1 MMSEIMEQYNREA
14 VDEEKANRIKKMF
27 RMGYSLEQVESLY
40 DEVPQKLIK
49 EIYAS
54 ANGK

>member
-14 VDEEKANRIKKMF
+14 VDEEKADRIKKMF

-54 ANGK
+54 AKRK

>member
-14 VDEEKANRIKKMF
+14 VDEEKADRIKKMF
-27 RMGYSLEQVESLY
+27 RMGYSLEQVERLY
-40 DEVPQKLIK
+40 DEVPQKLIE

>member
-14 VDEEKANRIKKMF
+14 VDEEKADRIEKMF
-27 RMGYSLEQVESLY
+27 RMGYSLEQVECLY
-40 DEVPQKLIK
+40 DEVPKNLIE

-54 ANGK
+54 VGRK